1 MNTKLYKILFEE
13 EEEDTSYADLMP
25 SPEDR
30 GEPRVEPMDD
40 EEMSDWLKSRYYKN
54 EASEEKASVVNET
67 FEGLY
72 EEEGGEETPTTDIV
86 VTPSGV

>member
-30 GEPRVEPMDD
+30 GEPRVEPIDD
-40 EEMSDWLKSRYYKN
+40 EEMSDWLLSLIR
-54 EASEEKASVVNET
+54 
-67 FEGLY
+67 
-72 EEEGGEETPTTDIV
+72 
-86 VTPSGV
+86 